1 MERDGFLRSLGVDAE
16 RVVRSVRVQRQDVD
30 DDHADD
36 DERQQVVQREEAV
49 QRRIVDREAAPQ
61 PRHDRLADQRNRG
74 EQVRSEENTSELPSL
89 RRKSDAV
96 LWYKKKKS
104 KT

>member
-74 EQVRSEENTSELPSL
+74 EQVRSEEHTSELQSIM
-89 RRKSDAV
+89 RTSYAV
-96 LWYKKKKS
+96 FCLKKKTK
-104 KT
+104 KE